1 VSSSRLR
8 SRRDAQKRRSRPRT
22 LNLVAMIDF
31 FTVLVFFL
39 LVNTADPE
47 ILTPTPGIRL
57 PDSIAD
63 AKPEERFVISV
74 GRETLLVDGKPV
86 ATIAA
91 LEGGPDDVIRP
102 LEAALTEHAALAP
115 EVPEGGRSVT
125 IMGDREIPYSLLK
138 RIILTCQT
146 TDFAR
151 ISLGV
156 TPTGGATG

>member
-8 SRRDAQKRRSRPRT
+8 SRRAAQQRRSKPRT

-39 LVNTADPE
+39 LVNTSDPE

-57 PDSIAD
+57 PDSNAD
-63 AKPEERFVISV
+63 TKADEPFVISV
-74 GRETLLVDGKPV
+74 GRESLLVDGQPV
-86 ATIAA
+86 ANIAT
-91 LEGGPDDVIRP
+91 LDGTPDEVIRP
-102 LEAALTEHAALAP
+102 LEAALAAHAAQSP
-115 EVPEGGRSVT
+115 GVPEGGRSVT

-156 TPTGGATG
+156 TPTGGTTG